1 MSARHYGRRP
11 MTQRQRLEAAI
22 EAAVAALDLLDGE
35 ADAEADSDGEA
46 DEAEPSL
53 CPVSMDRHLAETLRP

>member
-1 MSARHYGRRP
+1 MSARQLGRQP
-11 MTQRQRLEAAI
+11 MTKRQRLEAAI

-46 DEAEPSL
+46 DDTEPSL
-53 CPVSMDRHLAETLRP
+53 CPVSLDRLLAERP